1 MCGVYMELDLVF
13 ESGMKVLGFEKNVKI
28 ETIDLKL

>member
-13 ESGMKVLGFEKNVKI
+13 ESGMKFL
-28 ETIDLKL
+28 DLKKMSKLKP